1 MQEEELARITSEAEK
16 EQNKLNLAMQMEMAR
31 QKQATK
37 ARRARRKTRK
47 AKVTSKLPFRDE
59 GKSNDKSSSAASSLT
74 EPKSRKA
81 KKEGYRVVGDERT
94 KNLLDEAQ
102 KLRDLLAASIKRG
115 KDRRR
120 KRRSPKLSAK
130 TKASDT
136 PPPPQAGSKEDEA
149 GTGINLSSL
158 RYLQGK
164 YSPQKQ
170 AWGGNSAL

>member
-1 MQEEELARITSEAEK
+1 MQEDELARITSEAEK
-16 EQNKLNLAMQMEMAR
+16 EQIKLNLAMQMEMAR

-59 GKSNDKSSSAASSLT
+59 GKSNDKSGSAASNLSA
-74 EPKSRKA
+74 RKA
-81 KKEGYRVVGDERT
+81 KKEGYKVVGDERT

-120 KRRSPKLSAK
+120 KRRSPKPSAK
-130 TKASDT
+130 TKASAM
-136 PPPPQAGSKEDEA
+136 PPPPQAWGKEDEA
-149 GTGINLSSL
+149 GAGINLSSL

-164 YSPQKQ
+164 YSPQKE
-170 AWGGNSAL
+170 AWGGTSAL

>member
-1 MQEEELARITSEAEK
+1 MQEDELARITSEAEK

-59 GKSNDKSSSAASSLT
+59 GKSNDKSSSTASSLT

-130 TKASDT
+130 TKASGA
-136 PPPPQAGSKEDEA
+136 PPPPEAGSKEDEA

>member
-1 MQEEELARITSEAEK
+1 MQEDELARITSEAEK

-59 GKSNDKSSSAASSLT
+59 GKSSDKSGSTASSLSEPRSRVAQRKAT
-74 EPKSRKA
+74 EPLA
-81 KKEGYRVVGDERT
+81 T
-94 KNLLDEAQ
+94 NAQNLLDEAQ
-102 KLRDLLAASIKRG
+102 KLRDQLAASIRRG
-115 KDRRR
+115 KERRR

-130 TKASDT
+130 TKASGA
-136 PPPPQAGSKEDEA
+136 PPPPEAGSKEDEA

>member
-130 TKASDT
+130 TKASGA
-136 PPPPQAGSKEDEA
+136 PPPPEAGSKEDEA